1 MAGFLMDFLIKEPI
15 TQMKKYVLLLF
26 LSFSLYSTA
35 QQITLKKGAIIDG
48 IITKDS
54 VSETF
59 AVYLPKAF
67 EMSKEWPVLF
77 IYDTKGRGKRAIS
90 MFKEAAEEQGYILAA
105 SNNIQDSLSL
115 SKNVLISSRMF
126 NTLFSMVPI
135 RRNQV
140 YTGGY
145 KEGARLAS
153 LIPTF
158 IKQVKGVISCGSAV
172 ANSEVLSSK
181 NPFHFVGIVGVED
194 YNYTAMLNTEKVL
207 NRLKFPNHLLIFEGG
222 QDWPKSSQI
231 SRAMQLL
238 TLGVMAK
245 GELPKDEAFIE
256 KGYKQSL
263 GEISRLVTEN
273 KPLLAN
279 KLLQEMIEGYR
290 LLKNVDS
297 LKLSGKTLRKTR
309 QFKNANR
316 ALNQVFFKETFIKED
331 YVYYLEEDIVTY
343 NYNNLGWWKYQM
355 EKLQEYEKAINKYE
369 KQMGRR
375 LKGFINALIADN
387 IDIAKSQEPADEEAM
402 NFLWMLSTITDVS
415 AYQSYLNIISYNAK
429 IEDYGTA
436 LFYLEELLKNGYTDK
451 AELYSLE
458 HTALFRI
465 MPQFNKVVAK
475 YLKDSR
481 YDVIEQ

>member
-26 LSFSLYSTA
+26 FSFSIYSTA
-35 QQITLKKGAIIDG
+35 QQITLKKGTIIDG
-48 IITKDS
+48 VTTKDS
-54 VSETF
+54 ISETF

-67 EMSKEWPVLF
+67 EMSKKWPVLF
-77 IYDTKGRGKRAIS
+77 VYDTKGRGRQAIG

-105 SNNIQDSLSL
+105 SNNIHDSLSL
-115 SKNVLISSRMF
+115 SKSVLVSSRMF
-126 NTLFSMVPI
+126 NALFTMVPI
-135 RRNQV
+135 DGNRL

-153 LIPTF
+153 LMPTF
-158 IKQVKGVISCGSAV
+158 IKRVRGVISCGSPV

-181 NPFHFVGIVGVED
+181 NPFHFVGIVGVKD

-222 QDWPKSSQI
+222 QEWPDSSYM
-231 SRAMQLL
+231 SKAMELL

-245 GELPKDEAFIE
+245 GELPKDEALIN
-256 KGYKQSL
+256 KSYNKSL
-263 GEISRLVTEN
+263 GEISTLVTKN
-273 KPLLAN
+273 RPVLAN
-279 KLLQEMIEGYR
+279 SLLQEMIKGYR
-290 LLKNVDS
+290 LLRNVDS

-316 ALNQVFFKETFIKED
+316 ALNQVFFKEAFIKED
-331 YVYYLEEDIVTY
+331 YVYYLEEDILTY

-355 EKLQEYEKAINKYE
+355 EKLQEYEKASNRYE
-369 KQMGRR
+369 KEMGRR

-387 IDIAKSQEPADEEAM
+387 IDIAKAQNPPDEEAM
-402 NFLWMLSTITDVS
+402 NFLWMLNTITDVS
-415 AYQSYLNIISYNAK
+415 SHRSYLNIISYNAK

-465 MPQFNKVVAK
+465 MPEFNKVVAK
-475 YLKDSR
+475 YLKDPR
-481 YDVIEQ
+481 YDVNEQ